1 MYDNIIKTYELKYII
16 NNLLSLDLTTNERET
31 FLHIKLVPNTNNCPL
46 CLSDYNKW
54 LHKIKI
60 NILYFHN

>member
-46 CLSDYNKW
+46 CFSDYNK
-54 LHKIKI
+54 
-60 NILYFHN
+60 